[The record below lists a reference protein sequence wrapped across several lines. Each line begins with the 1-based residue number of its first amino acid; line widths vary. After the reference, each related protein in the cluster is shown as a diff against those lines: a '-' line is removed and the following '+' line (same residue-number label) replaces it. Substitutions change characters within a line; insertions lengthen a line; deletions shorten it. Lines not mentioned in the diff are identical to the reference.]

1 MMTISGLH
9 AAADKIYAKAT
20 KLEARVTGDPL
31 RDDQAK
37 EVAGQ
42 LRDRANQIRSWAS
55 RAERSGVTPDME
67 AGAREFL
74 KYAGCV

>member
-1 MMTISGLH
+1 MKPHHLH
-9 AAADKIYAKAT
+9 DAANKIDAKAT

-37 EVAGQ
+37 GAAGQ
-42 LRDRANQIRSWAS
+42 LRDRAMQIRAWAF

-67 AGAREFL
+67 AGTREFL
-74 KYAGCV
+74 SYAGVE